1 MLQLRNIIIRTT
13 LVTILVLIAL
23 FSRTQSAR
31 ADGIIRG
38 DTVSAGQ
45 VVDND
50 AVMTGEDIVVDGTI
64 KGDL

>member
-1 MLQLRNIIIRTT
+1 MVQVRTIIIRTI
-13 LVTILVLIAL
+13 LITILVLMAL
-23 FSRTQSAR
+23 FSATQSAR
-31 ADGIIRG
+31 ADGIIQG

>member
-1 MLQLRNIIIRTT
+1 MLQPRNIIIRTT

-23 FSRTQSAR
+23 FSATQSAR
-31 ADGIIRG
+31 ADGIIQG

>member
-13 LVTILVLIAL
+13 LVTSLVLIAL

-31 ADGIIRG
+31 ADGIIQG